1 MVILYFIKVKC
12 SLIILNTLPGFLYIL
27 VCLLLCSNTFSQST
41 SDKNTVT
48 TSIAPGYD
56 SVGKV
61 HRFLFGEGYRKL
73 WAAPVP
79 IKVLDLKKEKGGLT
93 ILQKGG
99 GLQTKSLRL
108 KDASGKE
115 YVLRSIQK
123 YPERGLPENLRKT
136 VARDILQDQ
145 VITSHPYAALTIPP
159 LAEALGIA
167 HSSPQIVYIPNDPAL
182 GEYQQEFANS
192 VLLFE
197 EREPVGYNET
207 DNTEKVQRKLEDD
220 NDYTIDQQKIL
231 RARLLD
237 LILGDWDRH
246 EDQWRWEV
254 QKTKDKTVYSPIPRD
269 RDKAYYSTSGIFPV
283 LLSNQWLKANLQD
296 FEEEILE
303 IEVYNYNNRYFDR
316 YFLNQL
322 TEADWR
328 KEIALVKSKLTDS
341 LISASIHL
349 LPDTIFAISGQRI
362 IKVLMGRRDKL
373 DKQAL
378 KYYRFLARFPDVPA
392 TTKDEQITVDFKTNS
407 NVEVMIRNIKKD
419 STIGKVLFQRTFVP
433 ETTNEVRLYG
443 LDGNDQWIVK
453 GDGLSP
459 IKIRL
464 VGGASRDSF
473 YVARMMQKNKLYVY
487 DRRDQDNIF
496 NVNGP
501 ARFKLS
507 NDSTVNTFNR
517 KSFVYDQHRKTG
529 SAFFNP
535 DQGFLLRVGY
545 IIENQGFRKSPY
557 ASKHLFY
564 INYATL
570 WKSIMF
576 TYNGSFKKALGN
588 NDLSVDF
595 ISRGPFNV
603 DNFYGTG
610 NESILKDRK
619 EETRK
624 FFQNQYDLVRGEVR
638 LQRELSPVVKF
649 SVGSAVEF
657 YTSASSDNVGKFL
670 TTYNT
675 SYPDER
681 IFSDQFFTGLVAGIS
696 INTKDRSLVPYKG
709 IEWKTDVRSMQ
720 QLNGFKNWYMNLF
733 SSFDFYIPIKNS
745 DIVIANRIAGGTN
758 FGYPAFYQ
766 QHRLGGPLNLRG
778 YTLNRFT
785 GKSVFYNNVELR
797 IKLFDFTS
805 YISPGSFGLIGF
817 NDVGRVWIPK
827 EKSTTWHSGTGGGIY
842 IIPAELIVIQGL
854 VGFSDE
860 GTYPYFSIGFRF

>member
-1 MVILYFIKVKC
+1 MKSHFKIHPIRIQLKVPYLIFCILATSQV
-12 SLIILNTLPGFLYIL
+12 
-27 VCLLLCSNTFSQST
+27 FSQST
-41 SDKNTVT
+41 PGKNIVT
-48 TSIAPGYD
+48 TSISPAYD
-56 SVGKV
+56 SVNKL

-79 IKVLDLKKEKGGLT
+79 IRVFDITREKGGLT

-123 YPERGLPENLRKT
+123 YPERGLPEKLRKT

-145 VITSHPYAALTIPP
+145 VITSHPYAALTVPP
-159 LAEALGIA
+159 MAEALGIA

-182 GEYQQEFANS
+182 GTYREEFANS

-197 EREPVGYNET
+197 EREPVSYNET
-207 DNTEKVQRKLEDD
+207 DNTDKVQRKLEDD

-237 LILGDWDRH
+237 WVLGDWDRH

-254 QKTKDKTVYSPIPRD
+254 QKSKDKTTYSPIPRD
-269 RDKAYYSTSGIFPV
+269 RDKAYYTTSGLFPV
-283 LLSNQWLKANLQD
+283 ILSHQWLKANLQD
-296 FEEEILE
+296 FEPEISD
-303 IEVYNYNNRYFDR
+303 IAVYNYNNRYFDR

-322 TEADWR
+322 TEEDWTR
-328 KEIALVKSKLTDS
+328 EIANVKSILTDS

-349 LPDTIFAISGQRI
+349 LPDTIFALSGQHTI
-362 IKVLMGRRDKL
+362 EVLKGRRDKL
-373 DKQAL
+373 DGEAL
-378 KYYRFLARFPDVPA
+378 EYYRFLSKFPDVPA
-392 TTKDEQITVDFKTNS
+392 TTKNEQITVEYKTNS
-407 NVEVMIRNIKKD
+407 NVDVMIRNIKKD
-419 STIGKVLFQRTFVP
+419 STFGQVMYQRTFIP
-433 ETTNEVRLYG
+433 STTNEVRLYG
-443 LDGNDQWIVK
+443 LDGNDQWVVK
-453 GDGLSP
+453 GAGSSP

-464 VGGASRDSF
+464 IGGTGRDSF
-473 YVARMMQKNKLYVY
+473 YVDKMMQRNKIYLY

-496 NVNGP
+496 NLNAP
-501 ARFKLS
+501 TKLKLS
-507 NDSTVNTFNR
+507 NDSAVNLFNR
-517 KSFVYDQHRKTG
+517 KSFVYNQQRMTG
-529 SAFFNP
+529 SAFYNQ
-535 DQGFLLRVGY
+535 DQGLLLRAGY
-545 IIENQGFRKSPY
+545 IIEKQGFRKTPY
-557 ASKHLFY
+557 AARHLFY

-570 WKSIMF
+570 WKSILF
-576 TYNGSFKKALGN
+576 TYNGSFKKALGK
-588 NDLSVDF
+588 NDLGVDF
-595 ISRGPFNV
+595 VSRGPFNV

-624 FFQNQYDLVRGEVR
+624 FFQNHYDLVRGEVR
-638 LQRELSPVVKF
+638 LQRELSPAVKF
-649 SVGSAVEF
+649 SIGPAVEF
-657 YTSASSDNVGKFL
+657 YTSASMDNVGKFL
-670 TTYNT
+670 TTYNN

-681 IFSDQFFTGLVAGIS
+681 VFNDQFFTGFVGGIN
-696 INTKDRSLVPYKG
+696 INTKERSLQPYKG
-709 IEWKTDVRSMQ
+709 IEWKTDIRSMQ

-733 SSFDFYIPIKNS
+733 SSFDFYIPIKS
-745 DIVIANRIAGGTN
+745 PDIVIANRIAGGTS

-778 YTLNRFT
+778 YTVNRFT

-805 YISPGSFGLIGF
+805 FITPGSFGLIGF
-817 NDVGRVWIPK
+817 NDIGRVWIPN
-827 EKSTTWHSGTGGGIY
+827 EKSTTWHSGSGGGIY
-842 IIPAELIVIQGL
+842 IIPADLIVVQGL

-860 GTYPYFSIGFRF
+860 GVYPYFSIGFRF